1 MFPKFSIPAE
11 FPFAPLTCG
20 IGKVQMRCHWIKA
33 GSMAAPQFR
42 HKSQKKGT
50 LMIRH
55 SRKRITSNNSVS
67 PLEIQQLE
75 PRTLLTGTVT
85 LALSAAGDISVTGDS
100 KDNNVTVEVDSGGIH
115 VTGLSGTSLRY
126 GKMIHAAGDTV
137 TLPIPSVIRDL
148 RVDMKGGNDTLS
160 FTSTG
165 EVNVGRDV
173 DIDMGAGNDRLT
185 IADSAGINVG
195 RNFKAL
201 TSAGNDK
208 VVISTNGGQINV
220 GNDLSINTGPGNDA
234 VGLADAEKFAGVTDA
249 ATLLAVADDT
259 GTEMSQQIRVG
270 RDLNITTG
278 GGNDTVGVAGV
289 EAGRNANLNT
299 GAGRGDIL
307 GVSNLRAGRNLDL
320 NLGDTNALQ
329 NVTVARTIKV
339 RSGASND
346 RFVVDRIHAGSVDV
360 NLQGGNDQLAIGAD
374 VVVTGRVNINGGAGK
389 NSLESMTSLSGATV
403 RNFKGTSVDSMAIL
417 DTVLAAIAAE
427 GLIG

>member
-11 FPFAPLTCG
+11 FPFAQLTCG
-20 IGKVQMRCHWIKA
+20 IGKVQMRCQWIKA

-55 SRKRITSNNSVS
+55 SRKIITSNNSVS

-137 TLPIPSVIRDL
+137 TLPMASVIRDL
-148 RVDMKGGNDTLS
+148 RVDMKGGNDTL
-160 FTSTG
+160 
-165 EVNVGRDV
+165 
-173 DIDMGAGNDRLT
+173 T
-185 IADSAGINVG
+185 IADSAGINIG
-195 RNFKAL
+195 RNVEIS
-201 TSAGNDK
+201 TGAGNDK

-329 NVTVARTIKV
+329 NVTVAGTIKV

-389 NSLESMTSLSGATV
+389 NSLDSMTSLSGATV